1 MYLLEPP
8 GHQWKGY
15 HRERSKSMG
24 KRELLLIAGFIMVGT
39 MVYFA
44 TAPEPAPGE
53 QGFSI
58 GRFVERVR
66 REIRG
71 HPASAEVSSSTTVAL
86 KPSTTE
92 LRFEPGSANLTV
104 IGEDR
109 PDLGCELLVWSNGT
123 DEAEAKTYASA
134 TKLKFTDAGATLA
147 IGLSYPD
154 PGQQR
159 ATLTVRVPKQLP
171 VRIQPS
177 RGKLEVTDIATAE
190 IVEARG
196 QVALRRISSRAVVT
210 HRGGPLV
217 LESITGL
224 KLNSRGSVVTLKDAR
239 GQTTIQTQAG
249 ELRASALAGPAEIET
264 NNTRLTLETLGA
276 SQKPLRLTTVG
287 GSATLVGIASEL
299 RIDARDTKLDVAV
312 DKPAAVTI
320 YTEGDDPLTVS
331 LPTRGYD
338 LEALAIDSEIAASP
352 GLPSVKTDGNEQ
364 RASGRVGGGG
374 PTITLRASRATMTLK
389 VNDGT
394 TPLPAAPAPP
404 APPAPP
410 RPPR

>member
-1 MYLLEPP
+1 
-8 GHQWKGY
+8 
-15 HRERSKSMG
+15 MG

-58 GRFVERVR
+58 GRFVERLR

-71 HPASAEVSSSTTVAL
+71 NHGSAEVKSSTTVPL

-92 LRFEPGSANLTV
+92 LRFEPAGANLTV

-109 PDLGCELLVWSNGT
+109 SDLGCELLVWSNGA
-123 DEAEAKTYASA
+123 DENEAKRYASD
-134 TKLKFTDAGATLA
+134 TKLKFTDSGGSVA
-147 IGLSYPD
+147 IGISYPD

-159 ATLTVRVPKQLP
+159 ATLTVRIPKQLP
-171 VRIQPS
+171 VRVQPS
-177 RGKLEVTDIATAE
+177 RGKLEVTDVTSVE

-196 QVALRRISSRAVVT
+196 QVALRRVATRAIVT
-210 HRGGPLV
+210 HRGGPLA
-217 LESITGL
+217 LESVTGL
-224 KLNSRGSVVTLKDAR
+224 KLNSRGSVVTLKDVR
-239 GQTTIQTQAG
+239 GQANIQTQAG
-249 ELRASALAGPAEIET
+249 ELRGSALVGPAEIES
-264 NNTRLTLETLGA
+264 NNTRITLETLGTL
-276 SQKPLRLTTVG
+276 QKPLRLTTVG

-299 RIDARDTKLDVAV
+299 RIDARDTRLDVGI

-320 YTEGDDPLTVS
+320 YTEGDDPLTVT
-331 LPTRGYD
+331 LPTKGYD
-338 LEALAIDSEIAASP
+338 LEALAIDAQITAAP
-352 GLPSVKTDGNEQ
+352 DLPRVKTDGNEQ

-374 PTITLRASRATMTLK
+374 PTITLRASRAEMTLK
-389 VNDGT
+389 VGDGS
-394 TPLPAAPAPP
+394 TPLTPPPAPP

>member
-1 MYLLEPP
+1 
-8 GHQWKGY
+8 
-15 HRERSKSMG
+15 MG
-24 KRELLLIAGFIMVGT
+24 KRELLLIVGFVMVGT

-44 TAPEPAPGE
+44 TAPEPGPGQ

-71 HPASAEVSSSTTVAL
+71 NPGSAEVRSSTTVPV
-86 KPSTTE
+86 KPSITE
-92 LRFEPGSANLTV
+92 LRFEPSSANLTV

-109 PDLGCELLVWSNGT
+109 SDLGCELVVWSNGT
-123 DEAEAKTYASA
+123 DENEAKSYASE
-134 TKLKFTDAGATLA
+134 TKLKFIDAGTTLA
-147 IGLSYPD
+147 VGISYPD

-159 ATLTVRVPKQLP
+159 ATLTVRVPRQLA

-177 RGKLEVTDIATAE
+177 RGKLEVMDVAGVE

-196 QVALRRISSRAVVT
+196 QVALRHISSRVVVT
-210 HRGGPLV
+210 HRGGPLL
-217 LESITGL
+217 LESVAGL
-224 KLNSRGSVVTLKDAR
+224 KLNSRGSVVTLKDVR

-249 ELRASALAGPAEIET
+249 ELRGSAIAGPAEIES
-264 NNTRLTLETLGA
+264 NNTRITLETLGA
-276 SQKPLRLTTVG
+276 LQKPLRLTTVG
-287 GSATLVGIASEL
+287 GSASLTGVASEL
-299 RIDARDTKLDVAV
+299 RIDARDTRLDVDI

-320 YTEGDDPLTVS
+320 YTEGDDPLTVT
-331 LPTRGYD
+331 LPTKGYD
-338 LEALAIDSEIAASP
+338 LEALAIDAEITAPP

-374 PTITLRASRATMTLK
+374 PTITLRASRAAMRLK
-389 VNDGT
+389 IDDGT
-394 TPLPAAPAPP
+394 NAPATPAPP
-404 APPAPP
+404 SPPTPP

>member
-1 MYLLEPP
+1 
-8 GHQWKGY
+8 
-15 HRERSKSMG
+15 MG

-39 MVYFA
+39 VVYFA

-71 HPASAEVSSSTTVAL
+71 NPGSAEVTSSTTVPL

-92 LRFEPGSANLTV
+92 LRFEAGSANLTV

-109 PDLGCELLVWSNGT
+109 PDLGCELLVWSNGE
-123 DEAEAKTYASA
+123 DEHEAKMYASE
-134 TKLKFTDAGATLA
+134 TKLKFTDAGATLT
-147 IGLSYPD
+147 IGISYPD

-177 RGKLEVTDIATAE
+177 RGKLEVTDVSSAE

-196 QVALRRISSRAVVT
+196 QVALRRISGRVVVT
-210 HRGGPLV
+210 HRGGPLL
-217 LESITGL
+217 LESVTGL

-249 ELRASALAGPAEIET
+249 ELRGSALVGPAEIEA
-264 NNTRLTLETLGA
+264 NNTRIMLETLGTL
-276 SQKPLRLTTVG
+276 QKPLRLTTVG
-287 GSATLVGIASEL
+287 GSATLAGIASEV
-299 RIDARDTKLDVAV
+299 RIDARDTRLDVGV
-312 DKPAAVTI
+312 DKPAPVTI

-331 LPTRGYD
+331 LPTKGYD
-338 LEALAIDSEIAASP
+338 LEALAIDAQITAPP
-352 GLPSVKTDGNEQ
+352 GVPAVKTDGNEQ

-374 PTITLRASRATMTLK
+374 PTITLRASRATITLK

-394 TPLPAAPAPP
+394 TTLPAVPPPP